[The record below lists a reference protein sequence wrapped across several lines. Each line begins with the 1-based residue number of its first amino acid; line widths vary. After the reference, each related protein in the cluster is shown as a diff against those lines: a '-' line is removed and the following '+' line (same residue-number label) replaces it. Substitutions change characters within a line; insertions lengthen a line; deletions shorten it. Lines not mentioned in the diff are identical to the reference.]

1 MSIHLLREV
10 EKLKKRVLTLGALVE
25 EQVRKSVEAA
35 VKRDEKLAAEVIAA
49 DMEID
54 RMEVD
59 IEEECLKLLALY
71 QAVAGDLR
79 FIVAILKMNS
89 DLERIGDLAVNI
101 AERAQFL
108 ANLEPDE
115 MPFDL
120 RGMAEKAQA
129 MLKKSLDALVNRDVA
144 LAYRVCAADEE
155 VDNVNRQAYA
165 VLMEAVQ
172 KSPAAAQDA
181 HPPVHR
187 AAPARAHRRPR
198 HQHRRGRDLHAPGRD
213 RPPPRGK
220 ILAPRAA
227 AAAETMTSACAFI
240 NADQPRR

>member
-1 MSIHLLREV
+1 MSIHLLHEV

-35 VKRDEKLAAEVIAA
+35 SKRDEKLAAEVIAA
-49 DMEID
+49 DAEID

-59 IEEECLKLLALY
+59 IEEDCLKVLALY
-71 QAVAGDLR
+71 QVVAGDLR
-79 FIVAILKMNS
+79 FIIAILKMNS

-108 ANLEPDE
+108 SNLEPDE
-115 MPFDL
+115 MPFNL
-120 RGMAEKAQA
+120 RDMAAKAQA

-155 VDNVNRQAYA
+155 VDNANRQAYA

-172 KSPAAAQDA
+172 KSPPRLKTLIHQFTAMRQLERIADHATNIAEDVIYMLQGEI
-181 HPPVHR
+181 VRHR
-187 AAPARAHRRPR
+187 AEKYSRPE
-198 HQHRRGRDLHAPGRD
+198 
-213 RPPPRGK
+213 PPRPQQK
-220 ILAPRAA
+220 
-227 AAAETMTSACAFI
+227 
-240 NADQPRR
+240 Q

>member
-1 MSIHLLREV
+1 MSIHLLHEV

-35 VKRDEKLAAEVIAA
+35 SKRDEKLAAEVIAGDA
-49 DMEID
+49 EID

-59 IEEECLKLLALY
+59 IEEDCLKVLALY
-71 QAVAGDLR
+71 QVVAGDLR

-108 ANLEPDE
+108 ARLEPDE
-115 MPFDL
+115 MVFNL
-120 RGMAEKAQA
+120 RDMAEKTQA
-129 MLKKSLDALVNRDVA
+129 MLKQSLDALINRDVG

-172 KSPAAAQDA
+172 RN
-181 HPPVHR
+181 PPRLKTLIHQFTAMRQLERIADHATNIAEDVIYMLQGEIVRHR
-187 AAPARAHRRPR
+187 AEKYSR
-198 HQHRRGRDLHAPGRD
+198 LE
-213 RPPPRGK
+213 PPK
-220 ILAPRAA
+220 LK
-227 AAAETMTSACAFI
+227 
-240 NADQPRR
+240 Q

>member
-1 MSIHLLREV
+1 MSIHLLHEV

-49 DMEID
+49 DQEID

-59 IEEECLKLLALY
+59 IEEDCLKVLALY
-71 QAVAGDLR
+71 QVVAGDLR
-79 FIVAILKMNS
+79 FIIAILKMNS

-108 ANLEPDE
+108 SNLEPDE
-115 MPFDL
+115 IPFNL
-120 RGMAEKAQA
+120 REMAAKAQT

-172 KSPAAAQDA
+172 KN
-181 HPPVHR
+181 PPRLKTLIHQFTAMRQLERIADHATNIAEDVIYMLQGEIVRHR
-187 AAPARAHRRPR
+187 AEKYSRAE
-198 HQHRRGRDLHAPGRD
+198 
-213 RPPPRGK
+213 PPRPQK
-220 ILAPRAA
+220 
-227 AAAETMTSACAFI
+227 E
-240 NADQPRR
+240 